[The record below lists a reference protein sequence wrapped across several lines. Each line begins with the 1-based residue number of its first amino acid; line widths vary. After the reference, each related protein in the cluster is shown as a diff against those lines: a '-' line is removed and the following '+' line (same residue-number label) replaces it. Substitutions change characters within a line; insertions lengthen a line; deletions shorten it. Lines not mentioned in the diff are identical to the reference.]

1 MSSSTTPACTS
12 AAKYGETPEF
22 VFKTTMRMG
31 AGMNYAEKHISSM
44 TTCYSTELATRK
56 LSKNQS
62 WQLKANYDYKKFA
75 GNKGADGKQEG
86 IMAIAIMYVVVP
98 AGGVKLGGESAAGA
112 AAPGSAAPA
121 PASPKGHRGQ
131 RAGGTAGGL

>member
-1 MSSSTTPACTS
+1 MSSSTKAACTS
-12 AAKYGETPEF
+12 AAKYGESPEF

-44 TTCYSTELATRK
+44 TTCYSSELGTRK
-56 LSKNQS
+56 LSKDQN

-98 AGGVKLGGESAAGA
+98 AGGVKLGGGGSAAAGA
-112 AAPGSAAPA
+112 AGPGPAAP
-121 PASPKGHRGQ
+121 KGQRGQ
-131 RAGGTAGGL
+131 RAGTSAGGH